1 MNSSYDK
8 IQDIFSKDMF
18 ISDLANQPFNFN
30 CNSLDSSIEQKFFV
44 IFEKFIEF
52 YMIKENQI
60 KSMKEQNEIL
70 NQNIH
75 LNEEKKEL
83 FELNNN
89 DDKSLNSL
97 IANVVYKSIAKNRKG
112 YLFNNLST
120 NTKKAFEGYNNEC
133 TEIQEAK
140 EEEKN
145 NENNN
150 GNNNNNKYNAIN
162 LKQDVNKKNIKIN
175 MYLNENNNNNILNL
189 FGKEN
194 NNNIK

>member
-1 MNSSYDK
+1 M
-8 IQDIFSKDMF
+8 
-18 ISDLANQPFNFN
+18 L
-30 CNSLDSSIEQKFFV
+30 L
-44 IFEKFIEF
+44 
-52 YMIKENQI
+52 ENQL
-60 KSMKEQNEIL
+60 KNMKEQNEIL

-97 IANVVYKSIAKNRKG
+97 IANVAYKSIAKNRKG

-120 NTKKAFEGYNNEC
+120 NTKKAFEAYNIEY
-133 TEIQEAK
+133 TEIQETK

-150 GNNNNNKYNAIN
+150 GNDNNNKYDAVN
-162 LKQDVNKKNIKIN
+162 LKQDINKKNIKIN
-175 MYLNENNNNNILNL
+175 MYPNKTNNNNNILNL

-194 NNNIK
+194 NNIK